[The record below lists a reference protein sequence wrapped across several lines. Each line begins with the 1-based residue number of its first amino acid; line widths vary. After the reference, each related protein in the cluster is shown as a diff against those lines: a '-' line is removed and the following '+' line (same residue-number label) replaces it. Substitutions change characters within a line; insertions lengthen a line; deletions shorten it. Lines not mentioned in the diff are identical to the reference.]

1 MEAIREYLN
10 NLFMSLPETPE
21 VLRAKAELLEMME
34 DKFEKLVSEGK
45 TEKEAI
51 GIVISEFGN
60 LQELAEELGIDSYM
74 KKAGHSEE
82 EEQSKEEKAKG
93 AAAGPEKK
101 RNVYC
106 WSFDEARDYISYA
119 WRHGLYVA
127 LGVLLCICAPFA
139 DCIISSCREA
149 GYMSPLLTN
158 IFGTSSVFLFAAVAV
173 VLFCTASSVKKG
185 YGKVSR
191 YCLLL
196 DEKAS
201 RYVEQKQQKDVQTR
215 FTMRIVG
222 IACCI
227 LSVFPS
233 SVNYFTNPLLREIVD
248 SSVLVIAGVGV
259 FLLVLSASVGNRY
272 TELEKAVKNAGNM
285 EGTTFQG
292 AVWHTAPKKRMSAT
306 AILLLVLIGFLIVGG
321 NLAAGLLYMRSEDAG
336 YSTVSEAKEY
346 DFGEIRKIIVDLDF
360 ADLRIERSEAEE
372 DAGKVKVEY
381 DGNSRYRPE
390 VTSSEGKLQIR
401 ERGKGFR
408 WFSFDIGW
416 FTRSRE
422 RKAGVIVTLPPNMD
436 QKEYDIQIDTDMGN
450 VTCSGIQVSNLSI
463 DLDAGNAL
471 LEECNVSGEAAVEV
485 DAGNVEVSHSAIGF
499 MKGDVDAG
507 SVTYTLT
514 GAPIDSYT
522 MDLDVDLGDIQI
534 NGERK
539 GGSYSQSPRQQ
550 TDGTRSDRI
559 QLEVDLGDIDIEA
572 PTQ

>member
-34 DKFEKLVSEGK
+34 DKFEELVSEGK

-60 LQELAEELGIDSYM
+60 LQELAEELGIDSYI
-74 KKAGHSEE
+74 KKAGDDA
-82 EEQSKEEKAKG
+82 EEQPKAEKANG
-93 AAAGPEKK
+93 AAVGKEKK

-119 WRHGLYVA
+119 WRHGLYIA

-139 DCIISSCREA
+139 DSIISSCEEA
-149 GYMSPLLTN
+149 GYMPPLLSD
-158 IFGTSSVFLFAAVAV
+158 ILGTSSIFLFTAVAV
-173 VLFCTASSVKKG
+173 ALFCTASGIKKG

-191 YCLLL
+191 YCVLL
-196 DEKAS
+196 DEKAG

-215 FTMRIVG
+215 FTMKIIG

-227 LSVFPS
+227 LCVFPS
-233 SVNYFTNPLLREIVD
+233 SVNYFVNPLLREIVD

-292 AVWHTAPKKRMSAT
+292 AVWHTAPKKGMSAT
-306 AILLLVLIGFLIVGG
+306 AILLLVFIGFLIVGG
-321 NLAAGLLYMRSEDAG
+321 NMVAGLLYMRSDDTD
-336 YSTVSEAKEY
+336 YTTVSDEKEY
-346 DFGEIRKIIVDLDF
+346 DFEEIRKVIVDLDF
-360 ADLRIERSEAEE
+360 ADLKIVRSEIEE

-381 DGNSRYRPE
+381 AGNSRYRPE
-390 VTSSEGKLQIR
+390 VTSSEGKLQIQ
-401 ERGKGFR
+401 ERKKGFR

-416 FTRSRE
+416 FIRSRE
-422 RKAGVIVTLPPNMD
+422 RKAGVTVTLPPD
-436 QKEYDIQIDTDMGN
+436 VDPKEYEIQIDTDMGN

-485 DAGNVEVSHSAIGF
+485 DAGNVEVSHSVIGF
-499 MKGDVDAG
+499 LKGDVDAG
-507 SVTYTLT
+507 CVTCTLT

-522 MDLDVDLGDIQI
+522 MDLDVDLGDIHI
-534 NGERK
+534 NGDTK

-550 TDGTRSDRI
+550 MDGIQAGRI